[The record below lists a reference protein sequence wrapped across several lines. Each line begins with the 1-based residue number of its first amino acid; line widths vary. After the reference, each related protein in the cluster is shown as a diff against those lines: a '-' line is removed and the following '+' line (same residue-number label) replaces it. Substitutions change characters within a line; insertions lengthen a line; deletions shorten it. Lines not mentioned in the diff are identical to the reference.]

1 MAMCEDVLAQLNKD
15 NVPHKI
21 SVFKIMQKINQS
33 RDFAKKIEI
42 DLSHLREEKRSLQ
55 ALDPETIS
63 LSEINDVDTK
73 IERKTTLL
81 KSFEE
86 GVMKQNEELK
96 QLMNTDSSI

>member
-1 MAMCEDVLAQLNKD
+1 MDICDGVLLAQATQD
-15 NVPHKI
+15 NAPPKRT
-21 SVFKIMQKINQS
+21 VFEVMQKIDQS
-33 RDFAKKIEI
+33 LDFAKKIEI
-42 DLSHLREEKRSLQ
+42 DLSRLREKKRSLQ

-86 GVMKQNEELK
+86 GVMK
-96 QLMNTDSSI
+96 